1 MICVCVC
8 VCVCES
14 LSHVQLFAT
23 PWTVAHQAPLFMAFS
38 RQEYWSGLPFP
49 SLGDLPNSGIEP
61 ESPALQTDSLPSE
74 PPGKPHRWWEGGIGS
89 VCRVY
94 WTYSILEI
102 CNHHGILLGWSL
114 KDCTKIWYFRV
125 IENGGVLDV
134 WTGVTFFQQKI
145 RYFFP
150 LKNCIDGDCGRD

>member
-74 PPGKPHRWWEGGIGS
+74 PPGKPHR
-89 VCRVY
+89 
-94 WTYSILEI
+94 
-102 CNHHGILLGWSL
+102 
-114 KDCTKIWYFRV
+114 
-125 IENGGVLDV
+125 
-134 WTGVTFFQQKI
+134 
-145 RYFFP
+145 
-150 LKNCIDGDCGRD
+150 